1 MKRKKYLSPTVKVVT
16 LTIEA
21 HLLAGSQD
29 PWADSKDNTGGWED
43 DEDYGAAEPVWGL
56 QEYED
61 VY

>member
-1 MKRKKYLSPTVKVVT
+1 MKRKKYIQPTVQVVS
-16 LTIEA
+16 LTEEG

-43 DEDYGAAEPVWGL
+43 EEDYDAEPIWGL

-61 VY
+61 FY